1 MYVSFNSNTTG
12 TASGTGTACPSGAH
26 QFTFVFSGVYV
37 AQSLVFCVVFCRS
50 LFDILSFSHLVIVLS
65 VLLRFMDSDYPFGIF
80 KLFPS
85 LYVLCKTLKLTSLR
99 QY

>member
-1 MYVSFNSNTTG
+1 MRKGQNNSNTTG

-26 QFTFVFSGVYV
+26 QFKFVFSGVYV

-65 VLLRFMDSDYPFGIF
+65 VLLRFTTFDYPLWYISFENMVSFVIF
-80 KLFPS
+80 L
-85 LYVLCKTLKLTSLR
+85 
-99 QY
+99 